1 MNDRKRR
8 IPFVLFFILTLSP
21 EYAGPKFCL
30 TLGYCTFFTYIVVG
44 FHVHMVAPNPN
55 VGFHGCFQEK
65 CLETANIAV
74 LFVNPHSDISAKC
87 DSF

>member
-8 IPFVLFFILTLSP
+8 IPFVFSFVLTLSP
-21 EYAGPKFCL
+21 EYAGPKFCP

-55 VGFHGCFQEK
+55 V
-65 CLETANIAV
+65 
-74 LFVNPHSDISAKC
+74 
-87 DSF
+87 